1 MLLTLNLRLVLL
13 LHKSEALLVLDAKRG
28 RRILGL
34 HFILWDGT
42 RSSEVS
48 YLLSNRLRRM
58 GYNYVWVWAITLSCV
73 LFFCFVK
80 LYVIWTLRGLVIA
93 YVYL

>member
-1 MLLTLNLRLVLL
+1 LCTIAAVMLLTLNLRLVLL

-48 YLLSNRLRRM
+48 YLLSNRLRRL
-58 GYNYVWVWAITLSCV
+58 GYNYVWVWAITLYCV
-73 LFFCFVK
+73 LFFVLLNSMSFGPFVV
-80 LYVIWTLRGLVIA
+80 L
-93 YVYL
+93 